1 MLSLTWNEMK
11 WNERPEM
18 MKLLGKTKS
27 NINKDENGENV
38 PRLEITEVV
47 VVHYNNV
54 NNNYQQDSI
63 FLYTF
68 VSNKSFGQLLDVSPE
83 VFLFQKSLNLNF
95 YILKYGSLNKILNW

>member
-1 MLSLTWNEMK
+1 
-11 WNERPEM
+11 

-27 NINKDENGENV
+27 NISKDENGENV

-83 VFLFQKSLNLNF
+83 VFLFQKGLNLNF
-95 YILKYGSLNKILNW
+95 YILKYGSLNKILN

>member
-1 MLSLTWNEMK
+1 
-11 WNERPEM
+11 M

-27 NINKDENGENV
+27 NISKDENGENV

-95 YILKYGSLNKILNW
+95 YILQYGSLNKILN

>member
-1 MLSLTWNEMK
+1 
-11 WNERPEM
+11 

-27 NINKDENGENV
+27 NISKDENGENV
-38 PRLEITEVV
+38 ARLEITEVAV
-47 VVHYNNV
+47 VVHYNIV

-83 VFLFQKSLNLNF
+83 AFLFQKGLKKFKFS
-95 YILKYGSLNKILNW
+95 YIEVWFTEQNSKLLEIK

>member
-1 MLSLTWNEMK
+1 
-11 WNERPEM
+11 M

-27 NINKDENGENV
+27 NISKDENGENV

-83 VFLFQKSLNLNF
+83 VFLFQKSLTLNF
-95 YILKYGSLNKILNW
+95 YILKHGSLNKILN